1 MALERYQEEE
11 MKEVEEIVR
20 IANEG
25 SHQASACSEEEME
38 KEMERCEGQVT

>member
-25 SHQASACSEEEME
+25 SHQASACSEEME
-38 KEMERCEGQVT
+38 VEKERCEGQVA